1 LDKHRI
7 TFVIPI
13 FNNAATL
20 EALHVRIKKTI
31 GSQKLLNEVVF
42 VDDGSRDHSWH
53 EITKIVEKNSK
64 TIGIR
69 HFKNLGQQ
77 EALKTGIEYAVKKGE
92 YICTLDADLEN
103 DPLDTLEMY
112 ELLISNKL
120 NYVIASQNRLNNTKY
135 YEQLRK
141 MYYKIA
147 FLLTG
152 HQLIGSSYVLYT
164 KSVANWMLQ
173 DSTNKNI
180 GDLLSQSGFK
190 SKVIHQTNSYRLTK
204 SNYSY
209 PKLFALA
216 WKSILKSLKAPK
228 ILILTIAF
236 LSNGALQL
244 TFIFTLITASKPL
257 QTPPGWASTILLIV
271 MSNAVLV
278 ILSFIHY
285 SSLEKRLQEISA
297 SVKKRSNQ
305 HIMETIS
312 NE

>member
-1 LDKHRI
+1 LDKNRI

-13 FNNAATL
+13 FNNEDTL
-20 EALHVRIKKTI
+20 EALHLRIKKTI
-31 GSQKLLNEVVF
+31 GSQKLLNEIVF
-42 VDDGSRDHSWH
+42 VDDGSHDQSWQK
-53 EITKIVEKNSK
+53 ITKIVEKNSK

-92 YICTLDADLEN
+92 YICTLDGDLEN
-103 DPLDTLEMY
+103 DPIDTLEMY
-112 ELLISNKL
+112 ELLISDKL
-120 NYVIASQNRLNNTKY
+120 NYVIASQSRLNNTKF

-141 MYYKIA
+141 MYYKIV
-147 FLLTG
+147 FFLTG
-152 HQLIGSSYVLYT
+152 NKLVGSSYVLYT
-164 KSVANWMLQ
+164 KKVANWLLQ
-173 DSTNKNI
+173 DDTNKNI
-180 GDLLSQSGFK
+180 GDLLSQNGFK
-190 SKVIHQTNSYRLTK
+190 SKIVHQTNSYRLTK

-209 PKLFALA
+209 PNLFALA
-216 WKSILKSLKAPK
+216 WKSILKTFRAPK

-257 QTPPGWASTILLIV
+257 QTPPGWASTILLII

-297 SVKKRSNQ
+297 SIKRRSTK
-305 HIMETIS
+305 HIMEIIL

>member
-1 LDKHRI
+1 MDKNRI

-20 EALHVRIKKTI
+20 EALHARIKKTI
-31 GSQKLLNEVVF
+31 GSKNLLNEVIF
-42 VDDGSRDHSWH
+42 VDDGSHDQSWS

-77 EALKTGIEYAVKKGE
+77 EALKTGIAYAVKKGE

-103 DPLDTLEMY
+103 DPIDTLAMY
-112 ELLISNKL
+112 ELLISGKL
-120 NYVIASQNRLNNTKY
+120 NYVIALQNRLNNTKS

-141 MYYKIA
+141 MYYKVV

-152 HQLIGSSYVLYT
+152 HKLIGSSFVLYS
-164 KSVANWMLQ
+164 KKVANWLLQ
-173 DSTNKNI
+173 DDTNKNI

-190 SKVIHQTNSYRLTK
+190 CKVTHQTNSYRLTK
-204 SNYSY
+204 SKYSY

-216 WKSILKSLKAPK
+216 WKSIFKTLKAPK

-244 TFIFTLITASKPL
+244 TFIFTLISASKPL
-257 QTPPGWASTILLIV
+257 QTPPGWASTILLII

-297 SVKKRSNQ
+297 SIKKRSNQ
-305 HIMETIS
+305 HIMEIIS

>member
-1 LDKHRI
+1 LDKNRI

-20 EALHVRIKKTI
+20 EALHARIKKTI
-31 GSQKLLNEVVF
+31 GSKNLLNEVIF
-42 VDDGSRDHSWH
+42 VDDGSHDQSWS

-103 DPLDTLEMY
+103 DPIDTLAMY
-112 ELLISNKL
+112 ELLISGKL
-120 NYVIASQNRLNNTKY
+120 NYVIALQNRLNNTKS

-141 MYYKIA
+141 MYYKVV

-152 HQLIGSSYVLYT
+152 HKLIGSSFVLYS
-164 KSVANWMLQ
+164 KKVANWLLQ
-173 DSTNKNI
+173 DDTNKNI

-190 SKVIHQTNSYRLTK
+190 CKVTHQTNSYRLTK
-204 SNYSY
+204 SKYSY

-216 WKSILKSLKAPK
+216 WKSIFKTLKAPK

-244 TFIFTLITASKPL
+244 TFIFTLISASKPL
-257 QTPPGWASTILLIV
+257 QTPPGWASTILLII

-297 SVKKRSNQ
+297 SIKKRSNQ
-305 HIMETIS
+305 HIMEIIS

>member
-1 LDKHRI
+1 MVKHRI

-20 EALHVRIKKTI
+20 ETLYLRIKEII

-42 VDDGSRDHSWH
+42 VDDGSRDQSWQ

-64 TIGIR
+64 TIGIK
-69 HFKNLGQQ
+69 HVKNLGQQ
-77 EALKTGIEYAVKKGE
+77 AALKTGIEYAIKKGE

-103 DPLDTLEMY
+103 DPIDALEMY
-112 ELLISNKL
+112 ELLISDKL
-120 NYVIASQNRLNNTKY
+120 DYIIASQKRLNNTKF
-135 YEQLRK
+135 YELLRR
-141 MYYKIA
+141 MYYKIV
-147 FLLTG
+147 FFLTG
-152 HQLIGSSYVLYT
+152 HKLIGSSYVLYV
-164 KSVANWMLQ
+164 KKVANWLLQ
-173 DSTNKNI
+173 DESNKNI

-190 SKVIHQTNSYRLTK
+190 SKVINQTNSYRLKK

-209 PKLFALA
+209 PKLFILA
-216 WKSILKSLKAPK
+216 WKSVSKTLKAPK
-228 ILILTIAF
+228 ILILTLAF
-236 LSNGALQL
+236 LSNGALQI

-257 QTPPGWASTILLIV
+257 QTPPGWASTILLII

-285 SSLEKRLQEISA
+285 SSLEKRLQEINA
-297 SVKKRSNQ
+297 GIKKRSNQ
-305 HIMETIS
+305 HVMEIIS